1 MDNNNKTAEHLMKR
15 QQRSN
20 YTCDVLII
28 GGGSAGLRAAIQ
40 AHDAGANVLLISRSK
55 KGDPHTTLARGG
67 INAALGTMDPEDN
80 WMIHAADTLREG
92 EFLADYERV
101 EILCKNAPDAIN
113 ELVSWGARFH
123 REKDGRLTQRFFGA
137 HTYRRTVF
145 YQDWTGQEI
154 VRVLMEQV
162 NQRKIKIIDNV
173 YIAKL
178 LLLKS
183 DGGYDENSE
192 RLSSSSSSSSLS
204 KSATA
209 QHKEQLINEREEG
222 GGEGRE
228 EIKGAFGIDVE
239 KKEFVTFECKSLIL
253 AAGGYTR
260 VYAVSSSRIFEN
272 YGEGIALAY
281 EAGVDLVDMEMVQF
295 HPTGMVWPEKALGT
309 LATEAIRG
317 EGGILLNSKGER
329 FMKNYDPERME
340 LGPRDVVA
348 RANYNEIISGRGTE
362 HGGVWLDVTHLRKEV
377 IQERLTT
384 MYEQFQEL
392 DGIDISKEKME
403 VGPTAHYSMGG
414 VVVEINCQTRVK
426 GLFAVGEVISQIHGA
441 NRLGGNSL
449 LDTVV
454 FGKIAGDEA
463 AKLALHAR
471 KGNTKKT
478 KDALSQPKSDI
489 VNQKNRFDDDDDN
502 YKRIFAIEEPMKFRS
517 EIQNL
522 MMQNAGIVRDET
534 RLQNGLKRILELK
547 NEFYSNK
554 HNIINLKESSIADGN
569 DKIENII
576 ISLQMKSSLIACE
589 AIIRSA
595 LMRQESRGA
604 HYRSDFPRLDDE
616 RWKVNIYCTKR
627 GNGGTADPAAE
638 MTLFKQNVKEI
649 SGPIADFLKSHVKAA
664 HHRTFE

>member
-1 MDNNNKTAEHLMKR
+1 MAEYMKK
-15 QQRSN
+15 QSN
-20 YTCDVLII
+20 YSCDVLII
-28 GGGSAGLRAAIQ
+28 GGGSAGLRAAIE
-40 AHDAGANVLLISRSK
+40 AHDAGANVLIISKSK
-55 KGDPHTTLARGG
+55 RGDPHTTLARGG

-80 WMIHAADTLREG
+80 WIIHAADTLREG

-113 ELVSWGARFH
+113 ELVNWGARFH

-145 YQDWTGQEI
+145 YEDWTGQEI
-154 VRVLMEQV
+154 IRVLMEQV

-173 YIAKL
+173 YITK

-183 DGGYDENSE
+183 P
-192 RLSSSSSSSSLS
+192 LSSSTA
-204 KSATA
+204 AT
-209 QHKEQLINEREEG
+209 QEEQVMKEEEAAV
-222 GGEGRE
+222 
-228 EIKGAFGIDVE
+228 KGAFGVDIE

-295 HPTGMVWPEKALGT
+295 HPTGMVWPEEAVGT

-348 RANYNEIISGRGTE
+348 RANYNEIISGRGTQ

-384 MYEQFQEL
+384 MYEQFQQL

-414 VVVEINCQTRVK
+414 VVVDINCRTRVK
-426 GLFAVGEVISQIHGA
+426 GLFAVGEIISQIHGA

-449 LDTVV
+449 LDTLV

-463 AKLALHAR
+463 AKLALQER
-471 KGNTKKT
+471 KVNTGKPKE
-478 KDALSQPKSDI
+478 APSQLKSSLI
-489 VNQKNRFDDDDDN
+489 NQKNRSDDDKDDN
-502 YKRIFAIEEPMKFRS
+502 YQGIFIIEEPMKFRN
-517 EIQNL
+517 ELQKV
-522 MMQNAGIVRDET
+522 MMQNAGIVREQT
-534 RLQNGLKRILELK
+534 RLQDGLKRILELK

-554 HNIINLKESSIADGN
+554 HNITNLKDGN
-569 DKIENII
+569 DNTENIVLT
-576 ISLQMKSSLIACE
+576 LQVKSSLVACE

-595 LMRQESRGA
+595 LMREESRGA
-604 HYRSDFPRLDDE
+604 HYRSDFPKLDDE
-616 RWKVNIYCTKR
+616 RWKLNIYCTKGR
-627 GNGGTADPAAE
+627 NKVFELAE
-638 MTLFKQNVKEI
+638 MTLFKRNVKEI
-649 SGPIADFLKSHVKAA
+649 RGPLADFLKSHVKAA

>member
-1 MDNNNKTAEHLMKR
+1 MDNNNKIAEHMMKK
-15 QQRSN
+15 QQSN

-28 GGGSAGLRAAIQ
+28 GGGSAGLRAALE
-40 AHDAGANVLLISRSK
+40 AHDAGATVLIISTSK

-80 WMIHAADTLREG
+80 WVIHAADTLREG

-113 ELVSWGARFH
+113 ELVGWSARFH

-145 YQDWTGQEI
+145 YEDWTGQEI
-154 VRVLMEQV
+154 IRVLMKQV
-162 NQRKIKIIDNV
+162 NQRRIKMIDNV
-173 YIAKL
+173 YITEL
-178 LLLKS
+178 LLET
-183 DGGYDENSE
+183 DGNDANTE
-192 RLSSSSSSSSLS
+192 R
-204 KSATA
+204 SAA
-209 QHKEQLINEREEG
+209 QPEEQVTNEQEVK
-222 GGEGRE
+222 GRE
-228 EIKGAFGIDVE
+228 EIKGAFGIDIE

-272 YGEGIALAY
+272 CGEGISLAY

-295 HPTGMVWPEKALGT
+295 HSTGMVWPAEAVGT

-340 LGPRDVVA
+340 LGPRDIVA

-362 HGGVWLDVTHLRKEV
+362 HGGVWLDVTHLRNEV

-384 MYEQFQEL
+384 MYEQFQQL

-414 VVVEINCQTRVK
+414 VVVDINCRTNVN

-454 FGKIAGDEA
+454 FGKIAGDAA
-463 AKLALHAR
+463 AKLALQER
-471 KGNTKKT
+471 KVNIEKT
-478 KDALSQPKSDI
+478 KEAPSQLKSSL
-489 VNQKNRFDDDDDN
+489 VNHKNRFDDDDN
-502 YKRIFAIEEPMKFRS
+502 YEGVFMVEEPMKFRN
-517 EIQNL
+517 ELQKL
-522 MMQNAGIVRDET
+522 MMQNAGIVREQT
-534 RLQNGLKRILELK
+534 SLQDGLKRILELK

-554 HNIINLKESSIADGN
+554 HNINLKESSIADGN
-569 DKIENII
+569 DNIENIVLT
-576 ISLQMKSSLIACE
+576 LQVKSSLIACE

-595 LMRQESRGA
+595 LMREESRGA

-627 GNGGTADPAAE
+627 GNRVPEVAE

-649 SGPIADFLKSHVKAA
+649 SGPLADFLKSHVKAA

>member
-1 MDNNNKTAEHLMKR
+1 MTDHIMKK
-15 QQRSN
+15 QSN
-20 YTCDVLII
+20 YSCDVLII
-28 GGGSAGLRAAIQ
+28 GGGSAGLRAAIE
-40 AHDAGANVLLISRSK
+40 AHDAGANVLIISKSK

-80 WMIHAADTLREG
+80 WIIHAADTLREG

-101 EILCKNAPDAIN
+101 EALCRSAPDAIN
-113 ELVSWGARFH
+113 ELVNWGARFH

-145 YQDWTGQEI
+145 YEDWTGQEI
-154 VRVLMEQV
+154 VRVLMDQV
-162 NQRKIKIIDNV
+162 NQRKIKIIDNI
-173 YIAKL
+173 YITKL
-178 LLLKS
+178 LLS
-183 DGGYDENSE
+183 DDVNGKILPPLSS
-192 RLSSSSSSSSLS
+192 LSSS
-204 KSATA
+204 ATA
-209 QHKEQLINEREEG
+209 TLEEPVVKEEEQ
-222 GGEGRE
+222 EVV
-228 EIKGAFGIDVE
+228 KGAFGVDIE
-239 KKEFVTFECKSLIL
+239 KKEFVRFECKSLIL

-295 HPTGMVWPEKALGT
+295 HPTGMVWPEKAVGT

-362 HGGVWLDVTHLRKEV
+362 HGGVWLDVTHLREEV
-377 IQERLTT
+377 IQERLPT
-384 MYEQFQEL
+384 MYEQFQKL

-414 VVVEINCQTRVK
+414 AVVDINCRTKVK

-454 FGKIAGDEA
+454 FGKIAGSEA
-463 AKLALHAR
+463 ASFAKQGAT
-471 KGNTKKT
+471 GNTKKT
-478 KDALSQPKSDI
+478 KEVPSQLKSNVD
-489 VNQKNRFDDDDDN
+489 NQTKGFGDNNNDD
-502 YKRIFAIEEPMKFRS
+502 YYGGIFVVKEPIKFRN
-517 EIQNL
+517 EIQEL
-522 MMQNAGIVRDET
+522 MKQNVGIVREQT

-554 HNIINLKESSIADGN
+554 DNINIKEFEIDDN
-569 DKIENII
+569 NNFENVVL
-576 ISLQMKSSLIACE
+576 SWQVKSSLIACE

-604 HYRSDFPRLDDE
+604 HYRSDFPKLDDE
-616 RWKVNIYCTKR
+616 SWQVNIYCRKK
-627 GNGGTADPAAE
+627 GKGASAASVE
-638 MTLFKQNVKEI
+638 MVLFEHNVKEI
-649 SGPIADFLKSHVKAA
+649 KGPLVDFLKSHVKAA